1 MKFSFSWL
9 KEHIETNKSA
19 AEISDAL
26 VELGLE
32 VEELFNPADKFNDFV
47 VGYVDSC
54 EKHPDADRLSVCKIN
69 DGSSNLV
76 QVICG
81 APNIRAGLKIAFA
94 KPGAVIPITNEILKK
109 GKIRGL
115 ESFGMVCSS
124 KELCMGDDQTGI
136 MELDTSLPAGTP
148 LAQFF
153 NLDDPIFDLSITPNR
168 ADCFSVRGIARDLAA
183 KGMGELIIIDD
194 SEDIFPLQNNIML
207 AIENKEA
214 CPYFS
219 LLEIKNVVNK
229 SSPPWL
235 KKRIEDAGQN
245 SISAL
250 VDITNYVMYDL
261 GQPLHAFDADRIVQ
275 PFLVSVAQDGEKLKA
290 LNETVYSLNEDI
302 VVKDKNHV
310 IAMAGIK
317 GGFDSGINDDTKNI
331 YLEAA
336 YFSGTHIAKTGQK
349 FNLFSDA
356 RARFERGIDPSIT
369 KIALKKAARLIKE
382 ICGGVYTN
390 YNEQG
395 TLPKNSQNITVSF
408 DRFEQKTGQKFEK
421 ENIQHILE
429 KLGFECVIEDAIF
442 HIDTPSYRHDMVIA
456 ENIIEEVLRI
466 QGYGEIPESRL
477 TISNMP
483 TLKNRTQKFK
493 AILNNRGLD
502 EVYTFSMISQ
512 ETAHLFKDNNDV
524 ITLLKP
530 LNVELSTLR
539 TSIIPSLLDVILQ
552 NKNKS
557 IDHMG
562 IFEYAPVFFQS
573 FNQRQ
578 QNMCLSGVRFHQNHD
593 DNWLQKARL
602 VDVYDVKK
610 DVINVLDVFNI
621 NQKSVQIDQDNMPS
635 YYHPKRSAKFKQGKK
650 TIAYFGE
657 LHPKILKYFG
667 LRQTCVAFEIFV
679 DDLMAIK
686 DKKLKNFEIS
696 IYQPVLRDFAFISD
710 KTLSCEK
717 LLKTIEDIDKKLI
730 RRIDVFDVYEGEKIG
745 LEKKSTALTLH
756 IQADDRTLTDE
767 ELMKMQNDI
776 ISACRQIGAEIRQ
789 GF

>member
-9 KEHIETNKSA
+9 KAHLTTTKTAPEI
-19 AEISDAL
+19 AEAL

-32 VEELFNPADKFNDFV
+32 VEEVYDPAAKFNDFV

-54 EKHPDADRLSVCKIN
+54 EKHPEADRLSVCKIN
-69 DGSSNLV
+69 DGSDAAV

-81 APNIRAGLKIAFA
+81 APNVRAGLKIAFA

-115 ESFGMVCSS
+115 ESMGMVCSS

-136 MELDTSLPAGTP
+136 MELDTALSAGTP

-183 KGMGELIIIDD
+183 KGIGELIAID
-194 SEDIFPLQNNIML
+194 EDDDILPSQQNIDLTIQNF
-207 AIENKEA
+207 EA

-219 LLEIKNVVNK
+219 LLEIKNVENK
-229 SSPPWL
+229 PSPAWL

-250 VDITNYVMYDL
+250 VDITNFVMYDL
-261 GQPLHAFDADRIVQ
+261 GQPLHAFDANRIAQ
-275 PFLVSVAQDGEKLKA
+275 PFSVSLAKQGDELKA
-290 LNETVYSLNEDI
+290 LNEVVYSLDDDI

-317 GGFDSGINDDTKNI
+317 GGIDSGINDGTQNI

-336 YFSGTHIAKTGQK
+336 YFNPVNIAKTGQK

-356 RARFERGIDPSIT
+356 RARFERGIDPNIT

-382 ICGGVYTN
+382 ICGGIYVN
-390 YNEQG
+390 YIEQG
-395 TLPKNSQNITVSF
+395 TLLKNNQTISVNF
-408 DRFEQKTGQKFEK
+408 DQFEQKTGQKFEK
-421 ENIQHILE
+421 ENIQKILE
-429 KLGFECVIEDAIF
+429 KLGFEWVIENNIF
-442 HIDTPSYRHDMVIA
+442 HIKTPSYRHDMLIA
-456 ENIIEEVLRI
+456 ENIIEEVLRL
-466 QGYGEIPESRL
+466 QGYSSIPESHL
-477 TISNMP
+477 PISNQP
-483 TLKNRTQKFK
+483 VVKNMTQKLK
-493 AILNNRGLD
+493 AVLNNRGLD
-502 EVYTFSMISQ
+502 EVYTFSMINE
-512 ETAHLFKDNNDV
+512 ETACLFKDENDV
-524 ITLLKP
+524 ITLSKP
-530 LNVELSTLR
+530 LNIELSTLR
-539 TSIIPSLLDVILQ
+539 PSMLPSLIDVVLQ

-557 IDHMG
+557 IDHMD
-562 IFEYAPVFFQS
+562 IFEYAPIFFQS
-573 FNQRQ
+573 HNQNQ
-578 QNMCLSGVRFHQNHD
+578 QKMCLSGLRSHQTHA
-593 DNWLQKARL
+593 DNWLQKPRA

-610 DVINVLDVFNI
+610 DVLEVLEIFNI
-621 NQKSVQIDQDNMPS
+621 NQNNVQIDQENMPS
-635 YYHPKRSAKFKQGKK
+635 YYHPKRSAKVKQGKK
-650 TIAYFGE
+650 IIAYIGE
-657 LHPKILKYFG
+657 IHPKILKHFG
-667 LRQTCVAFEIFV
+667 YKQTCVAFEIFV
-679 DDLMAIK
+679 DDIMPTK

-717 LLKTIEDIDKKLI
+717 LLRTIQNIDKKLI
-730 RRIDVFDVYEGEKIG
+730 RKIDVFDVFEGEKIG

-776 ISACRQIGAEIRQ
+776 ILACRNIGAEIRQ

>member
-9 KEHIETNKSA
+9 KEHLKTNKSA
-19 AEISDAL
+19 AEIAEAL

-47 VGYVDSC
+47 VGYVESC

-69 DGSSNLV
+69 DGSLDPV

-115 ESFGMVCSS
+115 ESLGMVCSS

-136 MELDTSLPAGTP
+136 MELDTDLPAGTS

-183 KGMGELIIIDD
+183 KGMGQLIIIDD
-194 SEDIFPLQNNIML
+194 SEDILPVENNITL
-207 AIENKEA
+207 AIEDEQA

-219 LLEIKNVVNK
+219 LLEIKNVENK
-229 SSPPWL
+229 SSPAWL

-250 VDITNYVMYDL
+250 VDITNFVMYDL
-261 GQPLHAFDADRIVQ
+261 GQPLHAFDADRLAQ
-275 PFLVSVAQDGEKLKA
+275 PFLVGLAQHGEELKA

-310 IAMAGIK
+310 IALAGIK
-317 GGFDSGINDDTKNI
+317 GGFDSGINEDTKNI

-336 YFSGTHIAKTGQK
+336 YFSAEYIAKTGQK

-356 RARFERGIDPSIT
+356 RARFERGIDPSMT

-395 TLPKNSQNITVSF
+395 TLPKNSRSITVSF
-408 DRFEQKTGQKFEK
+408 NQFEQKTGQKFQK

-429 KLGFECVIEDAIF
+429 KLGFECVIEDDIF
-442 HIDTPSYRHDMVIA
+442 HIKTPPYRHDMVIA
-456 ENIIEEVLRI
+456 ENIIEDVLRL
-466 QGYGEIPESRL
+466 QGYGEIPESPLPILRV
-477 TISNMP
+477 P
-483 TLKNRTQKFK
+483 TLKSRIQKFK
-493 AILNNRGLD
+493 AVLNNRGLD
-502 EVYTFSMISQ
+502 EVYTFSMVSQ
-512 ETAHLFKDNNDV
+512 ETAHLFKDENDV
-524 ITLLKP
+524 VTLSKP

-539 TSIIPSLLDVILQ
+539 TSIIPSLLDVVLQ

-573 FNQRQ
+573 LNQNQ

-621 NQKSVQIDQDNMPS
+621 SQNSVQIDQENMPS
-635 YYHPKRSAKFKQGKK
+635 YYHPKRSAKLKQGKK
-650 TIAYFGE
+650 VIAYFGE
-657 LHPKILKYFG
+657 IHPKILKHFG
-667 LRQTCVAFEIFV
+667 IKQTCVAFEIFI
-679 DDLMAIK
+679 DDLMPVK

-717 LLKTIEDIDKKLI
+717 LLRTIQNIDKKLI

-745 LEKKSTALTLH
+745 LDKKSTALTLH

-776 ISACRQIGAEIRQ
+776 IFACREIGAEIRQ